1 MKNITVTVSDQAYR
15 NARVWAA
22 QHETSL
28 SRIVQYLISTLPTMA
43 RAARAFPVP
52 NSSSSVPETP
62 APAAP
67 SPEKTAP
74 VTGNE

>member
-22 QHETSL
+22 QRETSQA
-28 SRIVQYLISTLPTMA
+28 RIVQYLISTLPTMA

-52 NSSSSVPETP
+52 GTGSSAPETP
-62 APAAP
+62 APAAL

-74 VTGNE
+74 VTGNA

>member
-22 QHETSL
+22 QRETSL

-43 RAARAFPVP
+43 RATRAFPSP
-52 NSSSSVPETP
+52 IP
-62 APAAP
+62 ALPCP
-67 SPEKTAP
+67 KHRLRQPLRPKRP
-74 VTGNE
+74 RL